1 MENNR
6 NTRTIPIIRK
16 RRRVEWGGLCI
27 LCKKILYLGL
37 ACLYL
42 FFIENL
48 FSTRYDSLDRKEG
61 QEVHQLFN
69 PKSVVVIGVSE
80 DPNNLARNIV
90 ENLFKFQF
98 HGEIL
103 LIGRREGILFG
114 RGICTSLED
123 LKEGIDVAV
132 ILTPAQTVPG
142 ILEACGK
149 KKIRW
154 AVIESGGFSEYSEEG
169 ARLEKETLRIA
180 RKWGIRIVGPNGIGI
195 SNIENG
201 FVVAFSPLSPK
212 AVRKGKV
219 SILAQSGGVSLTYL
233 NLLSS
238 ASVGISKV
246 VSMGNKLDLNEID
259 YLNYLIHDPQT
270 EIIGIYLESIQRGRE
285 LLDIA
290 RSTSK
295 PIILH
300 KANIGEAS
308 KEIAKLHTSALAND
322 DKIVETALKQAD
334 IIRAKDFRS
343 FINAVK
349 VLSLPP
355 MKGNDLVIL
364 SRSGGIAI
372 VAADS
377 AERYGFRLFPMK
389 KTFQDRIH
397 SYFRAKVIQPTNP
410 LDLGDLFD
418 FDLYTKILEQVLK
431 IKTVDGII
439 FQHAA
444 TGDEM
449 EPSRRLIH
457 TAKELSFRYQKP
469 VAYCYL
475 TEEEELAYIK
485 SAFDYPIFIEPE
497 DALSALAISRE
508 HYRKRKIS
516 KEKPPFYPVDRGRVK
531 HLFLKAK
538 KENRDP
544 LLPEAFEILQA
555 YGIEVADY
563 QVVDAK
569 GNLEKAMNQLDGPVA
584 LKVISPEVSHKSD
597 VGGVILNILDLT
609 EAEKAYQK
617 MEKLWKKGFSGVL
630 VQRMILEG
638 KEVILGAKRD
648 PSFGPVILF
657 GLGGI
662 YVEVF
667 EEISLR
673 VAPIN
678 RPEAEEMI
686 SELKGAAILKG
697 VRGEPPLDMKA
708 LVENLLRLSQL
719 MMDFPEIEGIDINP
733 VKVLEKGAV
742 AVDARI
748 LLSKKHRA

>member
-1 MENNR
+1 
-6 NTRTIPIIRK
+6 
-16 RRRVEWGGLCI
+16 
-27 LCKKILYLGL
+27 
-37 ACLYL
+37 
-42 FFIENL
+42 
-48 FSTRYDSLDRKEG
+48 
-61 QEVHQLFN
+61 
-69 PKSVVVIGVSE
+69 VVVIGVSE
-80 DPNNLARNIV
+80 NPNNLARNIV

-98 HGEIL
+98 HGEIF
-103 LIGRREGILFG
+103 LIGKKEGILFG
-114 RGICTSLED
+114 RGICTSMED

-132 ILTPAQTVPG
+132 ILTPASTVPWV
-142 ILEACGK
+142 LEACGR

-154 AVIESGGFSEYSEEG
+154 AIIETGGFREYSEEG
-169 ARLEKETLRIA
+169 AKLEKEVLRIA
-180 RKWGIRIVGPNGIGI
+180 QKWGIRIVGPNGIGI
-195 SNIENG
+195 INIENG
-201 FVVAFSPLSPK
+201 FVVPFSPINQK
-212 AVRKGKV
+212 AIRKGKV
-219 SILAQSGGVSLTYL
+219 SLLVQSGGVVLTYL

-238 ASVGISKV
+238 ASVGISKI

-259 YLNYLIHDPQT
+259 YLKYFIQDPQT

-285 LLDIA
+285 LLEIA

-308 KEIAKLHTSALAND
+308 KEIAKLHTAALAND

-334 IIRAKDFRS
+334 IIRARDFRS

-355 MKGNDLVIL
+355 MRGNDLVIL

-377 AERYGFRLFPMK
+377 AERYGFRLFPL
-389 KTFQDRIH
+389 TRSFQDRIH

-444 TGDEM
+444 TGDEIQ
-449 EPSRRLIH
+449 PSRGLIH
-457 TAKELSFRYQKP
+457 AAKGLSLQYQKP
-469 VAYCYL
+469 VAFCYL
-475 TEEEELAYIK
+475 TEEEELAFIK
-485 SAFDYPIFIEPE
+485 RAFDYPIFIEPE
-497 DALSALAISRE
+497 DALSALAISRD
-508 HYRKRKIS
+508 HYRKQKIS
-516 KEKPPFYPVDRGRVK
+516 KEKPPSYSVDHGRVK
-531 HLFLKAK
+531 RLLQKAE
-538 KENRDP
+538 KEKRD
-544 LLPEAFEILQA
+544 LILPEAFKVLQA
-555 YGIEVADY
+555 YGIPVADY
-563 QVVDAK
+563 QVVHQKEDLK
-569 GNLEKAMNQLDGPVA
+569 KVMNQIKVPVA
-584 LKVISPEVSHKSD
+584 LKIISPEISHKSD
-597 VGGVILNILDLT
+597 VGGVVLNISYLS
-609 EAEKAYQK
+609 EAEKAYDK
-617 MEKLWKKGFSGVL
+617 MKRLVKGIPSGVL
-630 VQRMILEG
+630 VQKMVSDG

-648 PSFGPVILF
+648 PSFGPVVLF

-667 EEISLR
+667 KETSLR

-686 SELKGAAILKG
+686 SELKAAAILKG
-697 VRGEPPLDMKA
+697 IRGERPLDIRA

-719 MMDFPEIEGIDINP
+719 MMDFPEVEGIDINP
-733 VKVLEKGAV
+733 VKVLERGAV

-748 LLSKKHRA
+748 LLSKGQGT

>member
-1 MENNR
+1 M
-6 NTRTIPIIRK
+6 
-16 RRRVEWGGLCI
+16 
-27 LCKKILYLGL
+27 
-37 ACLYL
+37 
-42 FFIENL
+42 
-48 FSTRYDSLDRKEG
+48 D
-61 QEVHQLFN
+61 QLFN

-80 DPNNLARNIV
+80 NPNNLARVIA
-90 ENLFKFQF
+90 ENLFEFQF

-103 LIGRREGILFG
+103 LIGQKEGTLLG
-114 RGICTSLED
+114 RGICTSMED
-123 LKEGIDVAV
+123 LREGIDVAV
-132 ILTPAQTVPG
+132 ILTPAQTIPG
-142 ILEACGK
+142 ILESCGR

-154 AVIESGGFSEYSEEG
+154 AIIESGGFSEYSEEG
-169 ARLEKETLRIA
+169 AKLEKEVLRIA
-180 RKWGIRIVGPNGIGI
+180 QKWGIRIVGPNGIGI
-195 SNIENG
+195 INIENG
-201 FVVAFSPLSPK
+201 FVAAFPPLNRK

-219 SILAQSGGVSLTYL
+219 SLLVQSGGVSLTYL

-238 ASVGISKV
+238 ASVGISKI

-259 YLNYLIHDPQT
+259 YLKYFIHDPQT
-270 EIIGIYLESIQRGRE
+270 EIIGIYLESIQRGRD
-285 LLDIA
+285 LLEMA

-295 PIILH
+295 SIILH
-300 KANIGEAS
+300 KANTGETS
-308 KEIAKLHTSALAND
+308 KEIAKLHTAALAND

-334 IIRAKDFRS
+334 IIRVRDFRS

-355 MKGNDLVIL
+355 MRGNDLVIL

-389 KTFQDRIH
+389 KSFTDRIH

-418 FDLYTKILEQVLK
+418 FDLYTKILEHVLR
-431 IKTVDGII
+431 INAVDGII

-444 TGDEM
+444 VGGEVQ
-449 EPSRRLIH
+449 PSRKLIH
-457 TAKELSFRYQKP
+457 KAKELSLLYQKP
-469 VAYCYL
+469 VAFCYL

-485 SAFDYPIFIEPE
+485 RTFDYPIFIEPE

-516 KEKPPFYPVDRGRVK
+516 REKPPSYSVDRSHIKRLI
-531 HLFLKAK
+531 HKAQ
-538 KENRDP
+538 KEKRDP
-544 LLPEAFEILQA
+544 ILPEAFEVLQA
-555 YGIEVADY
+555 YGIPVVDY
-563 QVVDAK
+563 QVVHRKEDLK
-569 GNLEKAMNQLDGPVA
+569 KTMNKIKGPVA
-584 LKVISPEVSHKSD
+584 LKIISPEISHKSD
-597 VGGVILNILDLT
+597 VGGVVLNIRDLS
-609 EAEKAYQK
+609 EAERVYSE
-617 MEKLWKKGFSGVL
+617 MNKLGKRSFSGVL
-630 VQRMILEG
+630 VQKMVPDG

-648 PSFGPVILF
+648 PSFGPVVLF

-667 EEISLR
+667 KETSLR

-678 RPEAEEMI
+678 RHEAEEMI
-686 SELKGAAILKG
+686 SELKTASILKG
-697 VRGEPPLDMKA
+697 IRGERPLDIKA

-719 MMDFPEIEGIDINP
+719 MMDLPEIEGIDINP

-748 LLSKKHRA
+748 LLSIGHGA